1 MIVKK
6 YLVQS
11 YEIFCNFTKNF
22 FIMAVNIESSWL
34 SALGTEFEQPYMAAL
49 RNFLQ
54 TEQRQYVTFPPNK
67 LIFNAFNL
75 TPFHDVKVVVLGQ
88 DPYHGPGQAHGL
100 CFSVPDGV
108 PFPPSLRNIFQE
120 ISTDLGVPVPTSGN
134 LERWAKQGV
143 FLLNTTLTVR
153 AHNPLS
159 HQNQGW
165 EQFTDVVIKKLS
177 EGREHLVFMLWGSHA
192 QSKERLIDTSK
203 HLILKTVHPSPLSAH
218 RGFFG
223 SNHFSQCNTYLSENG
238 MAPIVWG

>member
-1 MIVKK
+1 
-6 YLVQS
+6 
-11 YEIFCNFTKNF
+11 
-22 FIMAVNIESSWL
+22 MAVNIESSWL
-34 SALGTEFEQPYMAAL
+34 SVLAPEFEQSYMSSL

-54 TEQRQYVTFPPNK
+54 AEQQKSVTFPPNN

-75 TPFHDVKVVVLGQ
+75 TPFHDVKVVILGQ
-88 DPYHGPGQAHGL
+88 GPYHGIGQAHGL

-108 PFPPSLRNIFQE
+108 AFPPSLRNIFQE
-120 ISTDLGVPVPTSGN
+120 ISEDLGVPVPPSGN

-153 AHNPLS
+153 AHTPLS

-165 EQFTDVVIKKLS
+165 ERFTDVVIQKLS
-177 EGREHLVFMLWGSHA
+177 DEREHLVFMLWGSHA

-203 HLILKTVHPSPLSAH
+203 HLVLKAVHPSPLSAH

-223 SNHFSQCNTYLSENG
+223 CKHFSKCNEYLRENG
-238 MAPIVWG
+238 VAAVVWE